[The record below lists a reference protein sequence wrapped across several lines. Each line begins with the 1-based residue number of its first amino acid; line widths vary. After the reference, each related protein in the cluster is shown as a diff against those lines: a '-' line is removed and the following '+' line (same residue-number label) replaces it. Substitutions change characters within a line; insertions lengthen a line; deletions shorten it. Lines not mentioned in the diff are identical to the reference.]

1 MAGPEQTI
9 VDGGLNDN
17 TIRLLNL
24 ASSDT
29 LKGLTITN
37 GKAIPENE
45 HPYRHGDGVLIAGSQ
60 VGLKNVVV
68 KDNDGVGVYVHNANP
83 SLEGVTIKSNSLR
96 GIAFHAAAATGT
108 LKDTRILEHENGPGI
123 FIYDTGINLDECF
136 IANNAGGGIEYIG
149 VAFSPTVVTKT
160 VFAENGS
167 PTSEYGAINLNISGG
182 DLQISNSVFH
192 HNLSQETG
200 ADIRSSGNY
209 FNENYQ
215 GNNIAINNSVFSSKD
230 ENNSSNIFMA
240 DVRDIASSLS
250 LTRTTFSN
258 SSLTIT
264 GAMNTVQEDLVYYDL
279 LPLFC
284 DPSNYQEGG
293 FQLAENSMLLD
304 VFVDGELP
312 GVDPTV
318 GCDDVVLPSI
328 FVTVPGDT
336 LHVVEDGTV
345 SFAVHLDP
353 FLDNN
358 HELSVDARDIS
369 SEVQLVETDE
379 NNMMVWNVEL
389 SPNPNLNGDFDVTLL
404 AFNTVY
410 EFTTDYS
417 FVLHV
422 ESVNDAPDIVSFSD
436 GMPIEF
442 DEDTIYE
449 TTLQVSDLDNLNDVT
464 LHASV
469 QSPDGQEMSGSD
481 PLDEDENYTFL
492 GEFSGHKYYKSN
504 YTSRWDD
511 ANNLLSE
518 VEGAHLATITSQ
530 EENDFIAGFAGADY
544 SFTNG
549 EVFVIWILMAI
560 LVNNCFNK

>member
-1 MAGPEQTI
+1 M
-9 VDGGLNDN
+9 
-17 TIRLLNL
+17 
-24 ASSDT
+24 
-29 LKGLTITN
+29 
-37 GKAIPENE
+37 
-45 HPYRHGDGVLIAGSQ
+45 
-60 VGLKNVVV
+60 
-68 KDNDGVGVYVHNANP
+68 
-83 SLEGVTIKSNSLR
+83 
-96 GIAFHAAAATGT
+96 
-108 LKDTRILEHENGPGI
+108 
-123 FIYDTGINLDECF
+123 
-136 IANNAGGGIEYIG
+136 
-149 VAFSPTVVTKT
+149 
-160 VFAENGS
+160 
-167 PTSEYGAINLNISGG
+167 
-182 DLQISNSVFH
+182 FH
-192 HNLSQETG
+192 HNLSQGTG

-209 FNENYQ
+209 FNESYQ
-215 GNNIAINNSVFSSKD
+215 GNDITISNSVFSSID

-336 LHVVEDGTV
+336 LNVVEDGTV

-422 ESVNDAPDIVSFSD
+422 ESVNDAPVIESFSD

-464 LHASV
+464 LNITV
-469 QSPDGQEMSGSD
+469 QSPDGARD
-481 PLDEDENYTFL
+481 VWT
-492 GEFSGHKYYKSN
+492 
-504 YTSRWDD
+504 
-511 ANNLLSE
+511 
-518 VEGAHLATITSQ
+518 
-530 EENDFIAGFAGADY
+530 
-544 SFTNG
+544 
-549 EVFVIWILMAI
+549 
-560 LVNNCFNK
+560 

>member
-1 MAGPEQTI
+1 
-9 VDGGLNDN
+9 
-17 TIRLLNL
+17 
-24 ASSDT
+24 
-29 LKGLTITN
+29 
-37 GKAIPENE
+37 
-45 HPYRHGDGVLIAGSQ
+45 
-60 VGLKNVVV
+60 
-68 KDNDGVGVYVHNANP
+68 
-83 SLEGVTIKSNSLR
+83 
-96 GIAFHAAAATGT
+96 
-108 LKDTRILEHENGPGI
+108 
-123 FIYDTGINLDECF
+123 
-136 IANNAGGGIEYIG
+136 
-149 VAFSPTVVTKT
+149 
-160 VFAENGS
+160 
-167 PTSEYGAINLNISGG
+167 
-182 DLQISNSVFH
+182 
-192 HNLSQETG
+192 
-200 ADIRSSGNY
+200 
-209 FNENYQ
+209 
-215 GNNIAINNSVFSSKD
+215 
-230 ENNSSNIFMA
+230 
-240 DVRDIASSLS
+240 
-250 LTRTTFSN
+250 
-258 SSLTIT
+258 
-264 GAMNTVQEDLVYYDL
+264 
-279 LPLFC
+279 
-284 DPSNYQEGG
+284 
-293 FQLAENSMLLD
+293 MLLD

-422 ESVNDAPDIVSFSD
+422 ESVNDAPVIESFSD

-442 DEDTIYE
+442 DEDTIFE

-481 PLDEDENYTFL
+481 PLDGDENYTFL

-504 YTSRWDD
+504 YTSRC
-511 ANNLLSE
+511 
-518 VEGAHLATITSQ
+518 G
-530 EENDFIAGFAGADY
+530 
-544 SFTNG
+544 
-549 EVFVIWILMAI
+549 
-560 LVNNCFNK
+560 

>member
-1 MAGPEQTI
+1 
-9 VDGGLNDN
+9 
-17 TIRLLNL
+17 
-24 ASSDT
+24 
-29 LKGLTITN
+29 
-37 GKAIPENE
+37 
-45 HPYRHGDGVLIAGSQ
+45 
-60 VGLKNVVV
+60 
-68 KDNDGVGVYVHNANP
+68 
-83 SLEGVTIKSNSLR
+83 
-96 GIAFHAAAATGT
+96 
-108 LKDTRILEHENGPGI
+108 
-123 FIYDTGINLDECF
+123 
-136 IANNAGGGIEYIG
+136 
-149 VAFSPTVVTKT
+149 
-160 VFAENGS
+160 
-167 PTSEYGAINLNISGG
+167 
-182 DLQISNSVFH
+182 
-192 HNLSQETG
+192 
-200 ADIRSSGNY
+200 
-209 FNENYQ
+209 
-215 GNNIAINNSVFSSKD
+215 
-230 ENNSSNIFMA
+230 MA

-422 ESVNDAPDIVSFSD
+422 ESVNDAPVIESFSD

-481 PLDEDENYTFL
+481 PLNGDENYTFL

-518 VEGAHLATITSQ
+518 LEGAHLATITSQ
-530 EENDFIAGFAGADY
+530 EENDFIAGFAGSSVWIGLNDYEESRVWRWVTDEEVTYTNWAANEPNNTNERVVELLADGKWNDLSANVTTFY
-544 SFTNG
+544 S
-549 EVFVIWILMAI
+549 
-560 LVNNCFNK
+560 